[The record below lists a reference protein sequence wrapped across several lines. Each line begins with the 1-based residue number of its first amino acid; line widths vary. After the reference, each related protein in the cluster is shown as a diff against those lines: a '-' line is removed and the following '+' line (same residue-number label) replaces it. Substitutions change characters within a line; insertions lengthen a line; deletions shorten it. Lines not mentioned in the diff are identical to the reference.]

1 MKILLVIDK
10 SNKSTKVPELGRFR
24 NYPGLPLI
32 PYSNFLSLN
41 KMSLIPTKKPDY
53 PVGPFAK
60 WSPVHNPIPPSC
72 LFTEMS
78 LMVFF
83 ASCFLFF
90 NGATSVS
97 VAPNDAEQ
105 FCLDN
110 PYRKIVPDT
119 QKVVVDTQNYREQTL
134 ITVSGA
140 NMIWNSENFDGIIDP
155 AAIDQV
161 CYNNDNTL

>member
-1 MKILLVIDK
+1 M
-10 SNKSTKVPELGRFR
+10 
-24 NYPGLPLI
+24 
-32 PYSNFLSLN
+32 
-41 KMSLIPTKKPDY
+41 
-53 PVGPFAK
+53 
-60 WSPVHNPIPPSC
+60 HNPIPPSC

-105 FCLDN
+105 YCLDH
-110 PYRKIVPDT
+110 PIRKIQSDT
-119 QKVVVDTQNYREQTL
+119 QKVVLDTQDYREQTL
-134 ITVSGA
+134 ITTNGD
-140 NMIWNSENFDGIIDP
+140 NMIWNSENFDGIVDNG
-155 AAIDQV
+155 AIEQV